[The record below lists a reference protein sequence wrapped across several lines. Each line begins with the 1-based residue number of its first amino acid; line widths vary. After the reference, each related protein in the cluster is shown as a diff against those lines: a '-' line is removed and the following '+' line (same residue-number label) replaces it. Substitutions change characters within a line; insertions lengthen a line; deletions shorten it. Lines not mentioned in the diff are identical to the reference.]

1 VVPDHDIG
9 PQDGALAD
17 HAEVADLGVVGDGGG
32 GVDLGGGGDGH
43 GGSEAGERRSF
54 QPSYPLA
61 PMLPLLALLA
71 PTPEGYGVGL
81 EWLVYVSL
89 LAPILL
95 LVLIWWLGH
104 RRIV

>member
-1 VVPDHDIG
+1 
-9 PQDGALAD
+9 
-17 HAEVADLGVVGDGGG
+17 
-32 GVDLGGGGDGH
+32 
-43 GGSEAGERRSF
+43 
-54 QPSYPLA
+54 
-61 PMLPLLALLA
+61 MLPLLALLA